1 MSRQVDRAEQEYE
14 SNNWCCV
21 YASDRK
27 LRKSESKW
35 ARRAEKNSICY
46 LSKGSEMV
54 HDMSWYTYENT
65 NKETIHNRLCVAQL
79 TASEISVLK
88 IKAYLEDQCAQEMWA
103 PYKFERGRKDFKP
116 S

>member
-1 MSRQVDRAEQEYE
+1 MRRQVDCAEQKYG

-21 YASDRK
+21 YGSDRI

-46 LSKGSEMV
+46 LSKVSEIV
-54 HDMSWYTYENT
+54 RDMLWYTYENT
-65 NKETIHNRLCVAQL
+65 NREANHNSLCVAQL

-88 IKAYLEDQCAQEMWA
+88 IKTYLEDQYAQ
-103 PYKFERGRKDFKP
+103 
-116 S
+116 